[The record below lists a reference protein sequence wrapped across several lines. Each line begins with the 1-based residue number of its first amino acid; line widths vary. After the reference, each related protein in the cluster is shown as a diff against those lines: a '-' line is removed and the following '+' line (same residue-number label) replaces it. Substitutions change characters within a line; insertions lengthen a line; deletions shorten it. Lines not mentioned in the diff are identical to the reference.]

1 MSGEKAEGVDGRIP
15 TWNGDWTTYSEYVLR
30 CELKADSIKEEE
42 KPLLGPRLAGN
53 LTGRAFD
60 CMVDIDRS
68 QLRKEDGWRY
78 LLEFLESKRGK
89 EKVDVLG
96 DMFTEFFLK
105 KDSHRKEGEDLAD
118 YEPRFRQLVRRLDKA
133 VAETGTQGKIPPEL
147 YGWFLLNVYMKMDAS
162 DMANVRGKA
171 DSYKLDDILTA
182 LKKMWSGGGLSL
194 RDAERK
200 KTRGSGTFVA
210 EEVDSEGHQVF
221 GAEDEEDGEDEDLQF
236 AETTAWYQESLEALL
251 EEPEDVQILANFK
264 EARRA
269 VEQARNSRGFYPVKN
284 PNARNTRSGSNGGGK
299 GDRKGYGGSAEASH
313 ANKICLR
320 CGKMGHIAR
329 NCTQKPNFRRD
340 ASTPSGSKVTFAG
353 LVVSSADR
361 SPSLELLTHVGMLFD
376 ESVWSHDEIFTV
388 QESALRG
395 CAILDS
401 GASDNIV
408 GIDTLQDMADVL
420 EELGYQPAHE
430 IHMDYSVQK
439 RFTFGNCQSD
449 AAIGKAYV
457 AVGLFGKEWEL
468 PVYVVE
474 GNTPFLLSARFLA
487 DLNVS
492 INFRTGKAVFR
503 KLGPEQ
509 NAWLPPHDSSH
520 LVSWKQEA

>member
-105 KDSHRKEGEDLAD
+105 KDSHRKDGEDLAD

-236 AETTAWYQESLEALL
+236 AETTARYQESLEALL

-269 VEQARNSRGFYPVKN
+269 VEQARNSRGFYPGRTQMPGTPDRALMVAVRVTGKAMGAVRK
-284 PNARNTRSGSNGGGK
+284 PRTQTRSA
-299 GDRKGYGGSAEASH
+299 YAAERWG
-313 ANKICLR
+313 I
-320 CGKMGHIAR
+320 
-329 NCTQKPNFRRD
+329 
-340 ASTPSGSKVTFAG
+340 
-353 LVVSSADR
+353 
-361 SPSLELLTHVGMLFD
+361 LLGT
-376 ESVWSHDEIFTV
+376 
-388 QESALRG
+388 ALRSRISEG
-395 CAILDS
+395 TPARPP
-401 GASDNIV
+401 GARSLSPD
-408 GIDTLQDMADVL
+408 
-420 EELGYQPAHE
+420 
-430 IHMDYSVQK
+430 
-439 RFTFGNCQSD
+439 
-449 AAIGKAYV
+449 
-457 AVGLFGKEWEL
+457 W
-468 PVYVVE
+468 
-474 GNTPFLLSARFLA
+474 LSARP
-487 DLNVS
+487 
-492 INFRTGKAVFR
+492 TGR
-503 KLGPEQ
+503 LLW
-509 NAWLPPHDSSH
+509 NC
-520 LVSWKQEA
+520 